1 MDISLP
7 KEVGSRIKWARRVVD
22 WLEGRFE
29 MWGKPDFDVKS
40 AIFWEM
46 MFDVIKVWQNL
57 YPKEL
62 DDWQH
67 NRKID
72 LSSEKSLSELV
83 KGGLKKSVGYPQHL
97 YQMMRLYWPKG
108 RFAGQDFSRQFG
120 DRFPMFRN
128 SNYT

>member
-1 MDISLP
+1 MDVALP
-7 KEVGSRIKWARRVVD
+7 NDVAKRIKWSRRVVD

-29 MWGKPDFDVKS
+29 MWGEPPFDIKS
-40 AIFWEM
+40 EIFWEM
-46 MFDVIKVWQNL
+46 MFDVIKVWEKL
-57 YPKEL
+57 WPKEL

-72 LSSEKSLSELV
+72 LAIEKSLPDLV

-97 YQMMRLYWPKG
+97 YQMMRMYWPDGRFASRDFARAFKG
-108 RFAGQDFSRQFG
+108 RFPIFN
-120 DRFPMFRN
+120 N